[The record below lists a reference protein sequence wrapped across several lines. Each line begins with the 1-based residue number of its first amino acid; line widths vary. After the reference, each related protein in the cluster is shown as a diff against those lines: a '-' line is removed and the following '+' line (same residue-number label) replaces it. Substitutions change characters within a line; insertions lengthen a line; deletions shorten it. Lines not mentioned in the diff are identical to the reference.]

1 MLGLLD
7 LGSVP
12 ERGNPGAVF
21 GIPEVRKT
29 LKRENKRLLR
39 ESSKNSSLD
48 LFTTEPSVE
57 TKKCAKPTHFFFF
70 K

>member
-1 MLGLLD
+1 VLSELNLS
-7 LGSVP
+7 SVP
-12 ERGNPGAVF
+12 ARDNPGAVF

-29 LKRENKRLLR
+29 LKTENKRLLR

-57 TKKCAKPTHFFFF
+57 TKKCVKAHTFF
-70 K
+70 